1 MCMGQYPAIQEKAQ
15 NKLNKILEQDK
26 ILAIIDW
33 EWLPYVE
40 VIIKKGMRW
49 KRPLP
54 LGIP

>member
-1 MCMGQYPAIQEKAQ
+1 MGQYPAIQEKAQ